1 MRIRAAIAILAI
13 LGAVPAFAE
22 APGREQYRS
31 MLRAAAALRGIP
43 FELAD
48 AVMAVESGYNPQA
61 RGDAGEVGLMQVMPP
76 TAELMDPKITVAA
89 LAEPRTNI
97 ALGTRYLADA
107 WKLAKQDVC
116 TAVMKY
122 RAGHGETRFSVKSVN
137 YCVAVRRHMTR
148 AGYKVTGKVPK
159 AEFGFAAST
168 ATGATRSKGPI
179 IIKGRVR
186 VEFGGG
192 GCAIR
197 IAGSRKCLR

>member
-1 MRIRAAIAILAI
+1 MRISAAILA
-13 LGAVPAFAE
+13 LSLAGAATAAE
-22 APGREQYRS
+22 AWTREEYRS
-31 MLRAAAALRGIP
+31 LLRAAAELRGIP

-61 RGDAGEVGLMQVMPP
+61 RGEAGEVGLMQVMPP
-76 TAELMDPKITVAA
+76 TAILMDPKITVAA

-107 WKLAKQDVC
+107 WKLAQNDIC
-116 TAVMKY
+116 ATVMKY

-137 YCVAVRRHMTR
+137 YCMAVRRHMTR

-159 AEFGFAAST
+159 AEFGFAPASV
-168 ATGATRSKGPI
+168 KGSRALKRPI
-179 IIKGRVR
+179 VIKGRVR
-186 VEFGGG
+186 IEFGGGG

-197 IAGSRKCLR
+197 IVKSGKCIR